1 MPLSACVAGVAQHRA
16 QRHFR
21 GSPLFSI
28 EQWANLAAEALSDA
42 GIEPGEVDGICC
54 GGDIIEASRFV
65 PATIAEY
72 CGWSVNLAERVD
84 LGGASAVGAVWRAA
98 TAIDA
103 GLCDVV
109 VCGFVSEPRPPDP
122 NPGPPDPGYVYGAS
136 SNEWGSP
143 QAEFDIPYGN
153 LGQNCGYAMYARR
166 YHDLHGWDEAS
177 RAKIVVDQRASAA
190 VNPDAVFHG
199 VPVTADEV
207 LSSPMIATPLHMFEI
222 VMPVSGAA
230 AVVVTSQKRAGSA
243 RHRPVRVAGFGEHI
257 THKTPTYAP
266 DLLTTPVAAAAQKA
280 LAMAG
285 ITPADVDM
293 VQIYDCYSITVLL
306 TIENSGFC
314 GPGQGLAFVRDHDLS
329 YRGDFPCNTHGGQLG
344 FGQAGLAGGMSHVV
358 EAVAQIQGRAG
369 ERQLARHDRAY
380 VSGTGGVMSEQS
392 ALVLVGL

>member
-21 GSPLFSI
+21 DTPLFSI

>member
-21 GSPLFSI
+21 GTPLFSI

-122 NPGPPDPGYVYGAS
+122 HPGPPDPGYVYGAS

-166 YHDLHGWDEAS
+166 YHDLHGWDETS
-177 RAKIVVDQRASAA
+177 RVKIVVDQRASAA

-199 VPVTADEV
+199 APVTADEV
-207 LSSPMIATPLHMFEI
+207 LASPVIATPLHMFEI

-230 AVVVTSQKRAGSA
+230 AVVVTSQKRARSG

-280 LAMAG
+280 FSMAG

-314 GPGQGLAFVRDHDLS
+314 GPGQGLAFVHDHDLS